1 MKTLYTLRAHNLYIA
16 LDLWSNKVSNAIA
29 KSDRTQRFKSI
40 PSLSFV
46 GITNGLYY
54 TGLGPRIMGQ
64 EVVETVLKEGRQW
77 YNWQNQPFI
86 PVEFSVAAYPF
97 GHRQVRHQH
106 WVHIQENLVL
116 SIP

>member
-1 MKTLYTLRAHNLYIA
+1 M
-16 LDLWSNKVSNAIA
+16 
-29 KSDRTQRFKSI
+29 
-40 PSLSFV
+40 
-46 GITNGLYY
+46 
-54 TGLGPRIMGQ
+54 
-64 EVVETVLKEGRQW
+64 LKEGRQW

-86 PVEFSVAAYPF
+86 PVEFSVAAYRF